1 MKTKFALPI
10 LAFCV
15 AAAAFAADSGKSQKK
30 KPKPVS
36 ETHTQTS
43 KATIEAI
50 DHDARLVTLKGKD
63 DTYETLYVGPQ
74 IKRFDELQVGQT
86 VTFKYTE
93 AVVYELRRA
102 GEPAPASSSSGEKVE
117 SHATAKPS
125 GTITNRETA
134 TVTVK
139 AADAKTGALTIQTED
154 GHQMSMLVKDKNKLK
169 NVHPGDKIV
178 ITYTDA
184 LAVSV
189 E

>member
-1 MKTKFALPI
+1 MKRIVLPTLVLFA
-10 LAFCV
+10 V
-15 AAAAFAADSGKSQKK
+15 GAAFAAAPASQK
-30 KPKPVS
+30 KPKPVTQ
-36 ETHTQTS
+36 THTETT

-50 DHDARLVTLKGKD
+50 DHDHRLVTLKGKD
-63 DTYETLYVGPQ
+63 DEYETLYVGPQ

-102 GEPAPASSSSGEKVE
+102 GEPAPASSSSGEKIE

-139 AADAKTGALTIQTED
+139 AADAKTGALTVESED
-154 GHQMSMLVKDKNKLK
+154 GHTTSMLVKDKSKLK

>member
-1 MKTKFALPI
+1 MKKLMLPTLVLFA
-10 LAFCV
+10 AGAVYAV
-15 AAAAFAADSGKSQKK
+15 AADQKK
-30 KPKPVS
+30 PNPVKQ
-36 ETHTQTS
+36 THTETT

-50 DHDARLVTLKGKD
+50 DHDHRLVTLKGKD
-63 DTYETLYVGPQ
+63 DNYETVYVGPQ

-139 AADAKTGALTIQTED
+139 AADSKSGALTVQSED
-154 GHQMSMLVKDKNKLK
+154 GHTTSMLVKDKSKLK

-178 ITYTDA
+178 VTYTDA

>member
-10 LAFCV
+10 LALCV
-15 AAAAFAADSGKSQKK
+15 TAAAFAAAPKSQQK
-30 KPKPVS
+30 KPKPV
-36 ETHTQTS
+36 TQTATETT

-50 DHDARLVTLKGKD
+50 EHDSRLVTLKDKD
-63 DTYETLYVGPQ
+63 GNYETIYVSPA

-86 VTFKYTE
+86 VTFKYSE

-102 GEPAPASSSSGEKVE
+102 GEPAPASSTSGQKIE
-117 SHATAKPS
+117 SHPTAKPS
-125 GTITNRETA
+125 GTVSQRETA

-139 AADAKTGALTIQTED
+139 AADSKTGALTVATED
-154 GHQMSMLVKDKNKLK
+154 GHQTSMLVKDKNKLK